1 MALAGVGQ
9 HFSRNLD
16 QYTIMCVFGSVV
28 GCVVLP
34 LMAQVSLYCSS
45 KVGKNSSE
53 RVMVVNDSPEV
64 VF

>member
-9 HFSRNLD
+9 HFTRNFD

-34 LMAQVSLYCSS
+34 LMAQVSSLEGGVVRSG
-45 KVGKNSSE
+45 V
-53 RVMVVNDSPEV
+53 RVEYLENGVSCT
-64 VF
+64 

>member
-9 HFSRNLD
+9 HFSRNFD

-34 LMAQVSLYCSS
+34 LMAQVCVCTSLGT
-45 KVGKNSSE
+45 VHTIAE
-53 RVMVVNDSPEV
+53 RLEGVN
-64 VF
+64 